1 MTIQQMKTEQY
12 LRDNHICTW
21 LAIKHHKTHKNKPI
35 TFEGREYQKKLYLEE
50 SDYIVVK
57 KSTQC
62 GISEWLMCKSFSK
75 ALKGRSVF
83 YVLPTFSLTTRFVRN
98 RIDRTCQYSQYYKA
112 IITEGVK
119 SQSESIMLKHFS
131 LGSIAFVGSN
141 TPGVFTEYP
150 ADDLI
155 IDELDYCDQDN
166 IQMGWERLSESEHKQ
181 EIRISNPT
189 IEGYGIDVEYAET
202 NQYEWFIKGGC
213 GHWILP
219 DFFEHVVRKVDKGRY
234 IIRDENYERGK
245 GDVGL
250 ICNKCQKKINRK
262 GGGSWVPKYPL
273 RQKKG
278 YSVSKLFST
287 NVTIT
292 EIVDRFDK
300 GLSNDTIMQRVYN
313 ADLGRAYTAPG
324 AKITESMLD
333 DCKEDY
339 VMRRPDKGRSCVIGI
354 DVGKVINIRISQML
368 PDKRMRA
375 VYIGT
380 AREEQEVIDLCRL
393 YQIKLGVIDALPET
407 RMSKSIVSKVK
418 NMFMCYYGAVKK
430 DTIDIRNKIVTV
442 DRTAAL
448 DSVKEAVVLKNIIL
462 PKNAK
467 SIPDYY
473 DHMCASTRTYDEK
486 KSRYIW
492 TEGTQD
498 DHFFH
503 AEAYEILAR
512 KLLVMLYNRHA

>member
-1 MTIQQMKTEQY
+1 MTSQQIKTEQY
-12 LRDNHICTW
+12 LRKKHICIW
-21 LAIKHHKTHKNKPI
+21 LATKYHKTHKNKPI
-35 TFEGREYQKKLYLEE
+35 TFTGREYQKKLYLEE

-75 ALKGRSVF
+75 ALRGRSIF

-98 RIDRTCQYSQYYKA
+98 RIDRTCQYSRYYKA

-119 SQSESIMLKHFS
+119 SQSESIMLKHFG

-189 IEGYGIDVEYAET
+189 IEGFGIDTEYAET
-202 NQYEWFIKGGC
+202 NQYEWFIKGDC

-219 DFFEHVVRKVDKGRY
+219 DFFKHVVREVDKGRY
-234 IIRDENYERGK
+234 VIRDEKYERGE

-250 ICNKCQKKINRK
+250 ICDKCQKKIDRK
-262 GGGSWVPKYPL
+262 GRGAWIPKYPG

-278 YSVSKLFST
+278 YSISKLFST
-287 NVTIT
+287 NVEIE

-300 GLSNDTIMQRVYN
+300 GLSNDTTMQRVYN
-313 ADLGRAYTAPG
+313 ADLGLAYTAPG
-324 AKITESMLD
+324 AKITEKMLD

-339 VMRRPDKGRSCVIGI
+339 VMQVPDKHAICLIGI
-354 DVGKVINIRISQML
+354 DVGKIIHIRISQLL
-368 PDKRMRA
+368 PDKRMKA
-375 VYIGT
+375 VYIGEV
-380 AREEQEVIDLCRL
+380 REEREIIEL
-393 YQIKLGVIDALPET
+393 YKLYNVKLGVIDAGPEM
-407 RMSKSIVSKVK
+407 RMSKRIVSKLK
-418 NMFMCYYGAVKK
+418 NMFMCYFGSVKK
-430 DTIDIRNKIVTV
+430 DTIDIRNKIITV
-442 DRTAAL
+442 DRTSAL
-448 DSVKEAVVLKNIIL
+448 DSVKEAVILQNLIL
-462 PKNAK
+462 PRNAR
-467 SIPDYY
+467 SIVNYY

-486 KSRYIW
+486 RERYIW
-492 TEGTQD
+492 TEGSKD
-498 DHFFH
+498 DHFLL
-503 AEAYEILAR
+503 AEAYGIQAR
-512 KLLVMLYNRHA
+512 KLLVMLYNRHT